1 MAADEPESII
11 SSKYKILRL
20 LGAGGMGS
28 VYLARDLTL
37 NRDVAIKFVA
47 LSKTGDSTAR
57 RRLLREAQTAAGLD
71 HPFICSVHE
80 VGTGSD
86 GRPYIVMQFVEGE
99 TLAEQLRRGP
109 LDPPVALA
117 LAADIADALRA
128 AHSQGIVHRDLKPQ
142 NIIMTPSGRPKLLD
156 FGIAQILHPHLPE
169 RGDEEETHTD
179 LTGPGHVIGTP
190 GYMSPE
196 QLQQGAIDGRS
207 DLFSLGAVLYECL
220 TGRSAFEGRSPIEVG
235 GQVLLSEPSP
245 VSSVRPGLTARHD
258 EIVSKLLAKD
268 PRSRFQSA
276 EEVLGALRVFAP
288 SEPATRVPKPPL
300 RASPTAAGLVMGDR
314 RPDRSGLWLLALA
327 ACRADAGADR

>member
-37 NRDVAIKFVA
+37 NREVAIKFVA
-47 LSKTGDSTAR
+47 LNKTSDATAR

-80 VGTGSD
+80 VGTASD

-109 LDPPVALA
+109 LDPRVALA

-128 AHSQGIVHRDLKPQ
+128 AHAQGIVHRDLKPH

-156 FGIAQILHPHLPE
+156 FGIAQILHPHLPAP
-169 RGDEEETHTD
+169 GDEEETHTHTD

-196 QLQQGAIDGRS
+196 QLQQGAVDGRS
-207 DLFSLGAVLYECL
+207 DLFSLGAVLYQCL

-235 GQVLLSEPSP
+235 GQVLLSEPAP
-245 VSSVRPGLTARHD
+245 VSKRPARFD
-258 EIVSKLLAKD
+258 
-268 PRSRFQSA
+268 RT
-276 EEVLGALRVFAP
+276 LR
-288 SEPATRVPKPPL
+288 
-300 RASPTAAGLVMGDR
+300 
-314 RPDRSGLWLLALA
+314 
-327 ACRADAGADR
+327 